1 MIYSTAIEIRY
12 TYYGKYQSKKDQNMS
27 KQIRHL
33 LCCLFLILGI
43 GTSLEANSII
53 ANDVT
58 EISGLVVDTDGEPL
72 AGVNIRVKDKL
83 IGTTTNPD
91 GTFSLRVSQDPPL
104 VLVFSMVGF
113 QSVEVDIN
121 SNSEMNVDV
130 MLEEQTI
137 FGNDI
142 VVSASRVE
150 QGILSSPVS
159 IEKMDILDIQSSAS
173 PDFYS
178 SLGNL
183 KGVDFSTQ
191 SLTFKS
197 INSRGFGANGNTRF
211 VQLIDGIDNQAPG
224 LNFAVGNIVGISEL
238 DLESAELIPGAASAL
253 YGPNALNGI
262 LLMNSKSPFDYPG
275 ISVTAKTG
283 VNHVD
288 SNVEDPALYQNYG
301 IRIAQSFNN
310 KFAFKVT
317 GEYLRA
323 QDFVGEDYRDQSDL
337 LERGATSRAEA
348 AVPRLYDGLNT
359 YGDFTITTGIVAD
372 GAIAAGSTTAA
383 LTRSLVPDGAA
394 GAFTPTGYTETSFV
408 DNTTESI
415 KAGAAIHYYLNDSYE
430 LVAQYNTGFGSTVY
444 TANDRFVLD
453 NFNIWTA
460 KLELRNPNLFLRAYT
475 TQEDAGDSYAANTL
489 ASLINQQTYLA
500 PYLENFIGARL
511 AGQDYEN
518 SHAFARQQADAVQL
532 DPNSA
537 EFKALAKQLR
547 NTPISDGGAKFLDKS
562 DLYHVEGLYNFSNVI
577 DPETVQ
583 LIAGIN
589 ARQYALNSEG
599 TLFALDE
606 NGDEFTMNEWGAYVQ
621 ASKQFMDG
629 KLDLSVS
636 SRYDKNEFF
645 DGQFSPRASAII
657 TVADVHNF
665 RASFQRGF
673 RIPTTQDQFIDLDVV
688 SRRLI
693 GSNPVLVDRYNFDTN
708 TVYTAESVQAAQLG
722 LATGAMTQIEAGAS
736 LQTVDFEEFKP
747 EKINTFEVGYK
758 SLISDRLFIDAYYY
772 YSAYTDFI
780 AEISFTQGI
789 PSGLRTEPSTTD
801 YTVDDSDWRESV
813 VTGEDQDQGGSF
825 PTQTYGFDVNASGT
839 VSSHGFAVTA
849 DYSLDGGYTIGGNAS
864 FNKLIDQDELIRQG
878 FRASYNTP
886 EWRYNI
892 KFQNRK
898 LTDNIGFNLVYRWQD
913 AYIWESSIGEGV
925 VPAFGTLDA
934 QVSYKLPDLNTVIK
948 LGGSNILNERYET
961 SLANPRLGAIY
972 YISFTFDQF
981 LN

>member
-1 MIYSTAIEIRY
+1 MGTTIKHVQNNINL
-12 TYYGKYQSKKDQNMS
+12 KQDQIMS
-27 KQIRHL
+27 KQIRRL
-33 LCCLFLILGI
+33 FFCLILILGI
-43 GTSLEANSII
+43 GDTIEANPINN
-53 ANDVT
+53 NDVT
-58 EISGLVVDTDGEPL
+58 EVAGRVIDSSGEPL

-83 IGTTTNPD
+83 IGTTSNPD
-91 GTFSLRVSQDPPL
+91 GTFTLRVSQNPPL
-104 VLVFSMVGF
+104 TLVFSIVGF
-113 QSVEVDIN
+113 QSVEVDVTTN
-121 SNSEMNVDV
+121 SDMNIDV
-130 MLEEQTI
+130 VLEEQTI

-150 QGILSSPVS
+150 ESILSSPVS
-159 IEKMDILDIQSSAS
+159 IEKMDVLDIQASAS

-178 SLGNL
+178 SIGNL

-197 INSRGFGANGNTRF
+197 INSRGFGSNGNTRF

-275 ISVTAKTG
+275 ISVSVKTG

-288 SNVEDPALYQNYG
+288 SDIQDPALYQNYG
-301 IRIAQSFNN
+301 IRIAQSYNN
-310 KFAFKVT
+310 KFAFKIT
-317 GEYLRA
+317 GEYLSA
-323 QDFVGEDYRDQSDL
+323 QDFVGQDYRDQSDL
-337 LERGATSRAEA
+337 LERGATSRASA

-359 YGDFTITTGIVAD
+359 YGDFTITTGIIAD
-372 GAIAAGSTTAA
+372 AAIAGGSATAA
-383 LTRSLVPDGAA
+383 ATRSLVPDGAA
-394 GAFTPTGYTETSFV
+394 GAFTPRGYTETSFV

-415 KAGAAIHYYLNDSYE
+415 KFGGALHYYLNDSYE
-430 LVAQYNTGFGSTVY
+430 LVAQYNTGYGSTVY

-489 ASLINQQTYLA
+489 ASLINQQTYLE
-500 PYLENFIGARL
+500 PYLTGFINARL
-511 AGQDYEN
+511 GGQNYEN
-518 SHAFARQQADAVQL
+518 SHAFARAQADAVQL
-532 DPNSA
+532 DPNSQ
-537 EFKALAKQLR
+537 EFKDLANTIR

-562 DLYHVEGLYNFSNVI
+562 DLYHFEGLYNFSNVI

-583 LIAGIN
+583 LIGGMNYRIFS
-589 ARQYALNSEG
+589 LNSEG
-599 TLFALDE
+599 TLFALDQ
-606 NGDEFTMNEWGAYVQ
+606 NGDEFTMNEWGAYMQ
-621 ASKQFMDG
+621 ASKQFMEG
-629 KLDLSVS
+629 ALDISVS

-645 DGQFSPRASAII
+645 DGQFSPRASAIL

-693 GSNPVLVDRYNFDTN
+693 GSNPVLVDRYNFETN
-708 TVYTAESVQAAQLG
+708 TVYTAESVQAAQFG
-722 LATGAMTQIEAGAS
+722 LATGQLSTAQAAAS
-736 LQTVDFEEFKP
+736 LEAVAFDDFQP
-747 EKINTFEVGYK
+747 EKLNTFEVGYK
-758 SLISDRLFIDAYYY
+758 SLIGDRLFLDAYYY

-789 PSGLRTEPSTTD
+789 PNGLTAEPGAG
-801 YTVDDSDWRESV
+801 YTVDGAAWREAV
-813 VTGEDQDQGGSF
+813 ITGEDPNNANQSF
-825 PTQTYGFDVNASGT
+825 PTQTYGFDVNADGT

-849 DYSLDGGYTIGGNAS
+849 DYSLNGGYTIGGNVS

-898 LTDNIGFNLVYRWQD
+898 LTDNIGFNMVYRWQD
-913 AYIWESSIGEGV
+913 AYLWESSIGEGV

-934 QVSYKLPDLNTVIK
+934 QISYKLSDYNTVVK
-948 LGGSNILNERYET
+948 FGGSNILNERYTT
-961 SLANPRLGAIY
+961 SLANPLLGAIY
-972 YISFTFDQF
+972 YVSFTFDQF